1 MEFYWKIAAV
11 TEIVLEMFL
20 MGYFLYR
27 FTKPF
32 LKQKK
37 YAWGIGVIYPV
48 TMLTLY
54 FMPAQISNFAA
65 YSIGI
70 WLAFVVMCMI
80 DRRNYKQKIFIT
92 VTFYAIRW
100 LSVYLAQTLCDVL
113 YQNIVYTTYMRGHE
127 NMLLALFVA
136 V

>member
-1 MEFYWKIAAV
+1 MRMEFYWKIAAV

-70 WLAFVVMCMI
+70 WLAFV
-80 DRRNYKQKIFIT
+80 
-92 VTFYAIRW
+92 
-100 LSVYLAQTLCDVL
+100 LSL
-113 YQNIVYTTYMRGHE
+113 IHI
-127 NMLLALFVA
+127 
-136 V
+136 